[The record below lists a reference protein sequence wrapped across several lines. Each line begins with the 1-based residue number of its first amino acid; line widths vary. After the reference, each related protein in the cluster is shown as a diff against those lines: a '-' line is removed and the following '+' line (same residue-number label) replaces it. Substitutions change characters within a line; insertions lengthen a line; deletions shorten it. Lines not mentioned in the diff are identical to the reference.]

1 MRKRVSKV
9 LSKKVLVGMSGGVDS
24 TVTAILLQ
32 KEGYEVTGVYMK
44 LHEKEGYH
52 EANYEKAQRVGDYLG
67 IDVHFHDLSAEFKE
81 EVYDYFVE
89 TYKEGLTPNPCVMC
103 NRTIK
108 FGKMVEFADSLGIEK
123 VATGHYLNCDGA
135 FFYTAKDES
144 KDQSYFVAQVRKEV
158 LPRLLFPLGSW
169 IKDDVKAYASK
180 ISPLQDFATQKES
193 SEICFVENDYTE
205 ILEKHMKIDL
215 AGETLNAKGEVVGTH
230 KGYMHYTIGKRRGFT
245 VDGAHDPHFVLAI
258 KPEQNQ
264 IVVGKRDELEEHGF
278 EIKKINLFKPLQGE
292 NLTVKVRYRTRAIPC
307 RVELNGEQGEVLLH
321 EPVFGLAYGQV
332 AVFYEENRV
341 VGSGVIC

>member
-1 MRKRVSKV
+1 
-9 LSKKVLVGMSGGVDS
+9 MSGGVDS

-52 EANYEKAQRVGDYLG
+52 EVNYTKAQRVGEYLG
-67 IDVHFHDLSAEFKE
+67 IDVHFHDLSVDFKN

-123 VATGHYLNCDGA
+123 VATGHYLNCDGE
-135 FFYTAKDES
+135 FFYSAKDDS
-144 KDQSYFVAQVRKEV
+144 KDQSYFVAQVKKEV

-169 IKDDVKAYASK
+169 IKEDVKAYASK

-205 ILEKHMKIDL
+205 ILEKHMDIDL
-215 AGETLNAKGEVVGTH
+215 EGETVYTDGTVVGKH

-258 KPEQNQ
+258 KPESNQ
-264 IVVGKRDELEEHGF
+264 IVVGKREELEAHTF
-278 EIKKINLFKPLQGE
+278 NLKKINLFKELTGD
-292 NLTVKVRYRTRAIPC
+292 NITVKVRYRTTAIPC
-307 RVELNGEQGEVLLH
+307 DVTLNEGAGSVILS

-332 AVFYEENRV
+332 AVFYEGDKV
-341 VGSGVIC
+341 LGSGVIC

>member
-1 MRKRVSKV
+1 MENN
-9 LSKKVLVGMSGGVDS
+9 KKVLVGMSGGVDS

-32 KEGYEVTGVYMK
+32 KEGYDVTGVYMK
-44 LHEKEGYH
+44 LHDKIGYH
-52 EANYEKAQRVGDYLG
+52 ESNFNKVKRVADYLG
-67 IDVHFHDLSAEFKE
+67 IEVHFYDLSSDFKE

-123 VATGHYLNCDGA
+123 VATGHYLNCDGN
-135 FFYTAKDES
+135 FFSTATDDS

-169 IKDDVKAYASK
+169 VKDDVKAYANK
-180 ISPLQDFATQKES
+180 IPPLQDFATQKES
-193 SEICFVENDYTE
+193 SEICFVENEYTE
-205 ILEKHMKIDL
+205 VLERHMNIDL
-215 AGETLNAKGEVVGTH
+215 EGETVYSDGTVVGKH

-245 VDGAHDPHFVLAI
+245 VDGAHDPHFVLSI
-258 KPEQNQ
+258 NSKENQ
-264 IVVGKRDELEEHGF
+264 IVVGKREELEAYRF
-278 EIKKINLFKPLQGE
+278 NLKNINLFKDFKGIE
-292 NLTVKVRYRTRAIPC
+292 EIYVKVRYRTRAILC
-307 RVELNGEQGEVLLH
+307 KVLLEENKQKGRVELS

-332 AVFYEENRV
+332 AVFYEGDRV
-341 VGSGVIC
+341 IGSGIISIQ